1 MSGKKIVQAAFALLF
16 SAMSLLV
23 ALFGLLIAIGSIGL
37 ITDGKTGNGVA
48 LGISG
53 LLLTLGAGKVTQKWW
68 CVWKACS
75 SKQPALLLE
84 REVAP
89 SHEFD
94 VLPETEIAQPNEV
107 APTSQW
113 EKLPDT
119 QTAQRNAIAQYKSQW
134 KTPPKPDVAAQTA
147 SKQPAPSFGKMMWL
161 MWLSLWLVVFACGSL
176 WFMYI
181 AYAATKHEVMR
192 AGLVWFEIFVFGF
205 ALLLVALSCKI
216 GGALARAFR
225 AHDERNRWR

>member
-94 VLPETEIAQPNEV
+94 VLP
-107 APTSQW
+107 
-113 EKLPDT
+113 DT

-147 SKQPAPSFGKMMWL
+147 SKQPASSFGKMMWL

>member
-89 SHEFD
+89 
-94 VLPETEIAQPNEV
+94 
-107 APTSQW
+107 TSQW

-147 SKQPAPSFGKMMWL
+147 SKQPASSFGKMMWL